1 MAGFEINLSG
11 KKALVTGATKGI
23 GREIALRLAKAG
35 CDIAATGRNP
45 DELDSLKKEIEK
57 CGRACQ
63 TRAADL
69 SSSEET
75 IEMAESFGSSFK
87 PIDIL
92 INNAG
97 ISFPETLVGLDVAHW
112 DATLNVNLRAPA
124 LISKIIAKGMMEQK
138 SGAII
143 NVSSQAGV
151 IGLAE
156 HAAYCASKFG
166 MNGLTKVMAIELGP
180 YNIRVNAVAPT
191 VTLTPMGQQVWGD
204 PAKSEP
210 MLAKI
215 PLGRFA
221 YPNNVADAVLFLAS
235 DAASMIHGEVLV
247 IDGGFT
253 AQ

>member
-1 MAGFEINLSG
+1 
-11 KKALVTGATKGI
+11 
-23 GREIALRLAKAG
+23 
-35 CDIAATGRNP
+35 
-45 DELDSLKKEIEK
+45 
-57 CGRACQ
+57 
-63 TRAADL
+63 
-69 SSSEET
+69 
-75 IEMAESFGSSFK
+75 
-87 PIDIL
+87 
-92 INNAG
+92 
-97 ISFPETLVGLDVAHW
+97 
-112 DATLNVNLRAPA
+112 
-124 LISKIIAKGMMEQK
+124 MMEQK

-151 IGLAE
+151 VGLAE

-166 MNGLTKVMAIELGP
+166 LNGLTKVMAIELGP
-180 YNIRVNAVAPT
+180 FNIRVNAVAPT

-204 PAKSEP
+204 PEKSEP